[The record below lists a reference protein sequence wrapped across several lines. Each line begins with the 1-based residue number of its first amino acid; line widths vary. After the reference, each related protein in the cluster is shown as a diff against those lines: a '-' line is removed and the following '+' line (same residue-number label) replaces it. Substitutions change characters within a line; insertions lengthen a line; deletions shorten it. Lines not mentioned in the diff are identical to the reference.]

1 MIKFTTKDS
10 LLDILIIL
18 ILIAK
23 VGWIVTIITYLTDEI
38 YNGGREKRKLSDIQD
53 MTRDLSILLLSIML
67 IYLFNPFTHSKV
79 CIDGRPKDYLYLFG
93 ILICFGTLEK
103 YFRKYLQNSKV

>member
-1 MIKFTTKDS
+1 MIFFTTKDS
-10 LLDILIIL
+10 LLDILVIL
-18 ILIAK
+18 ILIVK
-23 VGWIVTIITYLTDEI
+23 IGWIVSVITYLTDEI

-53 MTRDLSILLLSIML
+53 MTRDLAILLLSIML

-79 CIDGRPKDYLYLFG
+79 CIDGRPKNYLYLFG

-103 YFRKYLQNSKV
+103 YFRKYLQYSQV